1 VLVTHRS
8 RGYQQMRKQYAESL
22 RLWCVRCVHA
32 IGVMLG
38 GILLVTT
45 SGHAGVLT
53 ATWMAPLANTDGSP
67 LTDLAGYRV
76 YYSIF
81 DAPCPGSTFAEVVS
95 PSSTPGA
102 NETISSQLTGLT
114 AGAFYTVSVT
124 AVNTQGNESACSDT
138 ASAVARDDSLVTPT
152 APVDASTTPPPPDN
166 SATTPTAQAGSATP
180 PTEQNVSAPPPAAT
194 NTRRHG
200 RQGR

>member
-1 VLVTHRS
+1 MRRQRAEGLRS
-8 RGYQQMRKQYAESL
+8 R
-22 RLWCVRCVHA
+22 CVCCIHA
-32 IGVMLG
+32 IGLMLG

-53 ATWMAPLANTDGSP
+53 ATWTAPLANTDGRP
-67 LTDLAGYRV
+67 LTDLAVYRA

-102 NETISSQLTGLT
+102 NETISFQLTGLT

-124 AVNTQGNESACSDT
+124 AVDAQGNESACSDT

-152 APVDASTTPPPPDN
+152 APIDSSTTPPPPDN
-166 SATTPTAQAGSATP
+166 STTTSVVQDGSATA
-180 PTEQNVSAPPPAAT
+180 PTQQNVSAPPPTAT